1 MNFFRRVYAPK
12 CINVVPLQAT
22 DSLGSDTCGQC
33 CYIIGQHL
41 GLCVPGWPSLRPP
54 PPPQK
59 NGVINGLL
67 GDTNILCCSA
77 FPSFAPHPL
86 VHIGALPF
94 DVTNHAKGGGV
105 HYIIPVITVYCIAIL
120 CRGAR
125 VQGQDRRTG
134 QASAGDAK
142 PKFSKNLWFCIVRRR
157 GGGVT
162 DRQINLPSCPL
173 LQLMTVF
180 V

>member
-1 MNFFRRVYAPK
+1 MNLFRRVYAPK

-22 DSLGSDTCGQC
+22 DSLGSDMCGQC

-54 PPPQK
+54 PPPEK
-59 NGVINGLL
+59 NGVIDGLL

-94 DVTNHAKGGGV
+94 DVTNHANGGGGF
-105 HYIIPVITVYCIAIL
+105 IILSLLSESIA
-120 CRGAR
+120 
-125 VQGQDRRTG
+125 
-134 QASAGDAK
+134 
-142 PKFSKNLWFCIVRRR
+142 
-157 GGGVT
+157 
-162 DRQINLPSCPL
+162 LPSCAG
-173 LQLMTVF
+173 LQGYRDRTDGQGKHRQAMQNLSLARTFGFALSGGGGEGALTDRSICHPVLCCS
-180 V
+180 